1 MSSNPLLILTI
12 LCLNVIIAEKLATVP
27 YVRHLSAALIVII
40 LGAIE
45 ANVGIIPSASNAPPL
60 YDGVFTYIAPLAIF
74 FLMLGVQIKSLKKA
88 GTPMIACFFLG
99 SVGTM
104 IGVLVGMWF
113 IHGSTSIGE
122 KFDAIG
128 GMYTGT
134 YIGGSI
140 NFNAIALHYNIGK
153 EGSLFA
159 AATAVDN
166 IWSAVWVVVTLF
178 IPKIMKRI
186 APTRSKIVS
195 NDVDYEQHNGD
206 RELVDPLSMSAL
218 IALGCATMFVVSELI
233 KVFPAIPSVIFLTTI
248 ALLLAQIPLIQNIK
262 GGRLL
267 GMLCVYLFLT
277 VIGAHCDIPALMKD
291 GQSAWTLFTLVT
303 IIVTIHGIVIFGLG
317 YLFKQDWD
325 VLGITSQANV
335 GGASTALACAK
346 SLGREDLALAG
357 ILVGALGNATG
368 TYWGFLIAEF
378 LRNSTMF

>member
-12 LCLNVIIAEKLATVP
+12 LCLNVIMAEKLATVP
-27 YVRHLSAALIVII
+27 YIRHLSAALIVII

-45 ANVGIIPSASNAPPL
+45 ANIGIIPSASNAPPL

-99 SVGTM
+99 SFGTM
-104 IGVLVGMWF
+104 LGVLVGMWF

-178 IPKIMKRI
+178 VPQIMKKI
-186 APTRSKIVS
+186 APTKPKAVS
-195 NDVDYEQHNGD
+195 NNTVFEPHNSD
-206 RELVDPLSMSAL
+206 RELVDPLL
-218 IALGCATMFVVSELI
+218 
-233 KVFPAIPSVIFLTTI
+233 
-248 ALLLAQIPLIQNIK
+248 PLVA
-262 GGRLL
+262 RR
-267 GMLCVYLFLT
+267 C
-277 VIGAHCDIPALMKD
+277 
-291 GQSAWTLFTLVT
+291 S
-303 IIVTIHGIVIFGLG
+303 
-317 YLFKQDWD
+317 
-325 VLGITSQANV
+325 
-335 GGASTALACAK
+335 
-346 SLGREDLALAG
+346 
-357 ILVGALGNATG
+357 
-368 TYWGFLIAEF
+368 
-378 LRNSTMF
+378 